1 MQRRTTVDDV
11 EAVLVCNALLFTVTF
26 VKTRLLKKSAFFGLL
41 SRVSFHLEEL
51 FVEVVRL
58 VSCMLPSLLIPLCRS
73 WIIRW

>member
-41 SRVSFHLEEL
+41 TRVSFYLEQL
-51 FVEVVRL
+51 FVEAVRHVV
-58 VSCMLPSLLIPLCRS
+58 CMLPSLLIPLCKS
-73 WIIRW
+73 WIFRW